1 MINQENNC
9 QTNEVLQDVLF
20 IKLVHCNMTNNT
32 RNINLFKTN
41 QPQHI
46 QKWFKVRTTE
56 QITHTNEGEG
66 NTVNIK
72 QGSRQRVTS
81 IW

>member
-66 NTVNIK
+66 NTK
-72 QGSRQRVTS
+72 H
-81 IW
+81 